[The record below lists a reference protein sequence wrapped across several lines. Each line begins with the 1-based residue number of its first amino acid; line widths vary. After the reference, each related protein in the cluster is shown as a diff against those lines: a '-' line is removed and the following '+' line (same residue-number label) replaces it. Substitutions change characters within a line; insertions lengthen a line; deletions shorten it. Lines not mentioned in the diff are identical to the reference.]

1 MPFAGL
7 NGGSPDI
14 DILKGFAMNGKPETL
29 EDVLLTLAGQ
39 WQLLGVAMI
48 VITLFSLLVCSVL
61 LKSNK
66 PVMAHRFMSV
76 PIFVTTMPGIFY
88 SLILAYLLL
97 LTNSNMMTIPIFY
110 FFPPLW
116 MLVSFYLFSRLV
128 NFQTVPGF
136 ERLSGLAFFMTII
149 FAAFFLLFKLR
160 IVAIVWFNP
169 FSLFIVAVVL
179 YIAGRLA
186 LKRMLK

>member
-1 MPFAGL
+1 M
-7 NGGSPDI
+7 D
-14 DILKGFAMNGKPETL
+14 GKPETL

-48 VITLFSLLVCSVL
+48 LITLFSLLVCSVL
-61 LKSNK
+61 LKSNR
-66 PVMAHRFMSV
+66 PVTAYRFMSV
-76 PIFVTTMPGIFY
+76 PIFVTTLPGIFY

-97 LTNSNMMTIPIFY
+97 LTNTNLMTIPIFY

-128 NFQTVPGF
+128 NFQRVPGF

-160 IVAIVWFNP
+160 IVAIAWFNP

-179 YIAGRLA
+179 YIAGRVA